1 MFYQMVKR
9 VAIDVCEFMALLLGL
24 LFFYFKMY
32 SFVHAAVMLGYVNGQ
47 TISYMIYAI
56 LLVLL
61 PIVLLVCFRRLN
73 KASILRLMFYAFAAV
88 ILVGTV
94 FDVIT
99 YNWFNDYM
107 FIEGDAIFVNLL
119 WNMPNMYGVV
129 HSVIMAILYIALGK
143 QIKRKRRLSL
153 ILLIVIFILSNIPP
167 VIYAFVTSG
176 TWPRETYLQKSIY
189 VLAIQIFLL
198 AAFSIAATS
207 RSLWKQHIWN

>member
-32 SFVHAAVMLGYVNGQ
+32 SFIHAAVMLGYVNGQ
-47 TISYMIYAI
+47 TISYMVYAI
-56 LLVLL
+56 LLILL

-73 KASILRLMFYAFAAV
+73 KASILRLMFYAFAGV
-88 ILVGTV
+88 ILVGTI
-94 FDVIT
+94 FDVVT
-99 YNWFNDYM
+99 YNWFSDYM

-119 WNMPNMYGVV
+119 WNMPNMSGVF
-129 HSVIMAILYIALGK
+129 HSIIMATLYILLGK

-153 ILLIVIFILSNIPP
+153 VLLIIVFILSNVPP
-167 VIYAFVTSG
+167 FVYSLITSG
-176 TWPRETYLQKSIY
+176 TWPRETFLQKSIY

-207 RSLWKQHIWN
+207 RTLWKQHIWN

>member
-9 VAIDVCEFMALLLGL
+9 VSIDVCEFMALLLGL

-47 TISYMIYAI
+47 TVTYLIYAI

-73 KASILRLMFYAFAAV
+73 KASILRLMFYAFAVV

-94 FDVIT
+94 FDIVT
-99 YNWFNDYM
+99 YDWFIDYM
-107 FIEGDAIFVNLL
+107 FIEGDAVFVNLM
-119 WNMPNMYGVV
+119 WNMPNMFGIV
-129 HSVIMAILYIALGK
+129 HSVLMATLYFMLGK

-153 ILLIVIFILSNIPP
+153 VLIITIFILSNVPP
-167 VIYAFVTSG
+167 IIYSFASSG
-176 TWPRETYLQKSIY
+176 TWPRETFLQKSIY
-189 VLAIQIFLL
+189 ILAIQIFLL

-207 RSLWKQHIWN
+207 RNLWKQHIWN